1 MAHKAIEILSPLIF
15 FAASIPI
22 FNKLYGTTQ
31 SVIDEEFHLRQGLHY
46 CHKRFSEWDP
56 KITTFPGL
64 YIASIIV
71 IPFDMCNVYGLRLVS
86 LLASTCNVYLI
97 FKIRERATPLQR
109 NSLVLAIESMSISLL
124 PPLYF
129 FSHLYYT
136 DVLSMTFFLAMYYY
150 WSKRS
155 HGISAIFGAFSVLVR
170 QTNIVWVVLL
180 LGVCF
185 LDELIEMYAYR
196 KGIKRKSTI
205 SLCSV
210 KTIASIASS
219 WGVVLQ
225 SIVNTLK
232 LFYGYI
238 TVMVVFVAFVVSNG
252 SIVVGDKSAHEAT
265 LHVPQ
270 IFYFG
275 LFTLIFGAP
284 VLFEK
289 ARETLRTLTKSK
301 KFYAASLIIF
311 LIVVRYN
318 TMAHPYLLADNRH
331 YTFYIWNRFYGKYEW
346 FRFVIVPLYVLA
358 LKVIQLSMAHL
369 SSGFQLMFWVSCFT
383 ALCCQKLLEV
393 RYFLIPF
400 MILRLNLKIRN
411 RRYIIFE
418 LVWNL
423 SINILTFMI
432 FFKKEIYWSNY
443 SEPQR
448 IIW

>member
-1 MAHKAIEILSPLIF
+1 M
-15 FAASIPI
+15 
-22 FNKLYGTTQ
+22 
-31 SVIDEEFHLRQGLHY
+31 
-46 CHKRFSEWDP
+46 
-56 KITTFPGL
+56 
-64 YIASIIV
+64 
-71 IPFDMCNVYGLRLVS
+71 
-86 LLASTCNVYLI
+86 
-97 FKIRERATPLQR
+97 
-109 NSLVLAIESMSISLL
+109 
-124 PPLYF
+124 
-129 FSHLYYT
+129 
-136 DVLSMTFFLAMYYY
+136 
-150 WSKRS
+150 
-155 HGISAIFGAFSVLVR
+155 
-170 QTNIVWVVLL
+170 
-180 LGVCF
+180 
-185 LDELIEMYAYR
+185 
-196 KGIKRKSTI
+196 
-205 SLCSV
+205 
-210 KTIASIASS
+210 
-219 WGVVLQ
+219 
-225 SIVNTLK
+225 
-232 LFYGYI
+232 
-238 TVMVVFVAFVVSNG
+238 
-252 SIVVGDKSAHEAT
+252 
-265 LHVPQ
+265 
-270 IFYFG
+270 
-275 LFTLIFGAP
+275 
-284 VLFEK
+284 FEK